1 MYSVYEQ
8 DRPLKFISNG
18 EEKLIGLRGRWG
30 INSLQ
35 RKKTVRPGRPSWPVS
50 GAQRRASLTASE
62 RRRLLA
68 LAPACA
74 VIYLGF
80 SGSGACAQTIRSAP
94 PPVNVQELVKN
105 AVYNQLQDMRHP
117 AHLYEYK
124 HQEISP
130 GSSQTTVEIQTAE
143 GMAARIILD
152 NGKPPSEKQ
161 CQHNLTQLARIASS
175 PRLARQ
181 RLKNQQGDINRREE
195 LFEALPDAV
204 LFQYDGVEK
213 DTGWVRLKYKP
224 NPAFRPRLHVGGV
237 LQGLEGTMWVDPSSQ
252 RIARIDGQLV
262 RTVSFGWGI
271 LAKLYPGGRFIMQ
284 QQELPDGD
292 WKQTELDVS
301 FEGVILIFK
310 KLNVNM
316 KEIYS
321 SFEKVPKGLTLPQ
334 AVDRLKSIPVECQKP

>member
-1 MYSVYEQ
+1 M
-8 DRPLKFISNG
+8 
-18 EEKLIGLRGRWG
+18 IGLRGRWG

-35 RKKTVRPGRPSWPVS
+35 GKKTMRPGRPARPVS
-50 GAQRRASLTASE
+50 GAQRRASLDAHE
-62 RRRLLA
+62 RRRMLA

-80 SGSGACAQTIRSAP
+80 SGSGARAQTVRSVPA
-94 PPVNVQELVKN
+94 PVNVQELVKH

-130 GSSQTTVEIQTAE
+130 DSSQTTVEIQTAQ
-143 GMAARIILD
+143 GMAERLILV

-161 CQHNLTQLARIASS
+161 CQRNLTQLARIASS
-175 PRLARQ
+175 PRMARQ
-181 RLKNQQGDINRREE
+181 RLKNQQGDIERREE
-195 LFEALPDAV
+195 LFEALPNAV

-213 DTGWVRLKYKP
+213 NTGWVRLKYEP
-224 NPAFRPRLHVGGV
+224 NPAFRPRLRAGGV

-284 QQELPDGD
+284 QQKLPDGD
-292 WKQTELDVS
+292 WKQTELEVS
-301 FEGVILIFK
+301 FQGVILIFK
-310 KLNVNM
+310 KLNVDM

-321 SFEKVPKGLTLPQ
+321 SFEKVPEGLTLSQ
-334 AVDRLKSIPVECQKP
+334 AVDRLKSIPVDCQKP